1 MDPIAM
7 IAGIKTAIDLATSI
21 KNITDDIEL
30 KAKTS
35 ELYNSIISL
44 QNGIMS
50 MQAENHS
57 LLQENHSMSKKLME
71 IETWENEKSKY
82 SLLEICSQVF
92 VYARNQTDGSTEPS
106 HWLCAKCYNQGIKS
120 ILQLKNQSVSG
131 YYYICHSCNSEIRD
145 YSKKKDMDIIVRR
158 NQRGAW

>member
-7 IAGIKTAIDLATSI
+7 ITGIKTAIDLATSI

-57 LLQENHSMSKKLME
+57 LLQENQLLSKKVMG
-71 IETWENEKSKY
+71 IKTWEKEKSKY
-82 SLLEICSQVF
+82 FLHEICPHVF
-92 VYARNQTDGSTEPS
+92 VYASKKTDKATEPH
-106 HWLCAKCYNQGIKS
+106 HWICAKCYSQGVKS
-120 ILQLKNQSVSG
+120 ILQLKEATWSG
-131 YYYICHSCNSEIRD
+131 HHYVCHNCNSEICD
-145 YSKKKDMDIIVRR
+145 HSKSQQI
-158 NQRGAW
+158 QRTINSGISY

>member
-7 IAGIKTAIDLATSI
+7 ITGIKTAIDIATTI

-35 ELYNSIISL
+35 ELYNSMISL

-57 LLQENHSMSKKLME
+57 LLQENQALSKKLME
-71 IETWENEKSKY
+71 IETWEKEKSKY
-82 SLLEICSQVF
+82 SLQEICPQVF
-92 VYARNQTDGSTEPS
+92 VYASDETDENSEPP
-106 HWLCAKCYNQGIKS
+106 HWICATCYNQGKKS
-120 ILQLKNQSVSG
+120 ILQLSKKVVSG
-131 YYYICHSCNSEIRD
+131 HYYICHECNSEIRD
-145 YSKKKDMDIIVRR
+145 HSKRQNISGKVISRGVRY
-158 NQRGAW
+158 